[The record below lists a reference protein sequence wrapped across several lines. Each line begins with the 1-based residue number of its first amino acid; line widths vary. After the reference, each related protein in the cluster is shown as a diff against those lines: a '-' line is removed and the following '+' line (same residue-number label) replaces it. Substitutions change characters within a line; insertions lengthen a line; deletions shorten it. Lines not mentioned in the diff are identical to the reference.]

1 MSFRLR
7 SRIRLRRSPRLS
19 IAMPTNCWPER
30 AGCRRTSPT
39 SSSADRSSWRRYCG
53 PPRVSRPR
61 TSPGWPAKCNRRRAS
76 DGLGGV
82 SFNGED
88 ADAKEDADYMTKFVP
103 YLADQMIE
111 SDAALLLTEYAH
123 ACGIVIAPPI
133 PIEDIVEKHLKLGI
147 EFDDTHKL
155 FGVPRSGL
163 DPDILAAI
171 FFDDRR
177 IVIDESLDP
186 EENPAKEGRY
196 RFTLAHEGGGHWR
209 LHRHLFAKD
218 PAQISLFNEPAPPSV
233 VCRSSQAKEPVEW
246 QADFYASCLLMPRKL
261 IFETWRERFGTT
273 APFIFEIN
281 KFNPTLALRR
291 SNWIHISKAVQ
302 TEPDAL

>member
-1 MSFRLR
+1 
-7 SRIRLRRSPRLS
+7 
-19 IAMPTNCWPER
+19 
-30 AGCRRTSPT
+30 
-39 SSSADRSSWRRYCG
+39 
-53 PPRVSRPR
+53 
-61 TSPGWPAKCNRRRAS
+61 
-76 DGLGGV
+76 
-82 SFNGED
+82 
-88 ADAKEDADYMTKFVP
+88 MTKFVP
-103 YLADQMIE
+103 YLADEMIE
-111 SDAALLLTEYAH
+111 GDAALLLAEYAH
-123 ACGIVIAPPI
+123 ARGIVIAPPI
-133 PIEDIVEKHLKLGI
+133 PIENIVEKHLKLGI

-155 FGVPRSGL
+155 FGVPRAGL

-218 PAQISLFNEPAPPSV
+218 PTQAALFGGSAAPSII
-233 VCRSSQAKEPVEW
+233 CRSGQAKEPVEW

-281 KFNPTLALRR
+281 KSNPIFAPRR
-291 SNWIHISKAVQ
+291 SNWIHISRAFESERDTHKKPDYQIAFRMIAREFAQVFCVSTEAMRIRLEKLGLLLREVPHQQ
-302 TEPDAL
+302 TLAGVGKLFF